1 MFLHSRVKS
10 GRYPTTSA
18 VVREALRLLECQ
30 DTEIPA
36 FRYWDTGIPGIPGIP
51 GYRIP
56 YRIPGRP
63 ELSQADF
70 AHFD

>member
-1 MFLHSRVKS
+1 MFIHSRVKS

-36 FRYWDTGIPGIPGIP
+36 FRYWDTGIPGIPG
-51 GYRIP
+51 
-56 YRIPGRP
+56 RP
-63 ELSQADF
+63 ELECTPKLRRGN
-70 AHFD
+70 